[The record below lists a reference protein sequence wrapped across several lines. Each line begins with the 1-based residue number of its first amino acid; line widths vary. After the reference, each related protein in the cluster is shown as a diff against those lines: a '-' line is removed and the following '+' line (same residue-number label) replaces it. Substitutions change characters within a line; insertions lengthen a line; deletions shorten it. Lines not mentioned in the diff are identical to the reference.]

1 MWLID
6 WFNTVLKKPIY
17 TKSGEFLYS
26 ESGCEVEQRFFVKHL
41 AVNAAVNLI
50 KNTLAQAEFKTY
62 EKGKPIKA
70 GNYYLFNVEPNTNY
84 NASRFWGKVIDRI
97 VWDNEALVIQCE
109 SDGMLYAADKFK
121 VDQFPFKKNLYHNIW
136 IDDKELAKVYYE
148 DEILHFMLHNKHMR
162 SVIDG
167 LYLDYGNLIEYS
179 KNTYKRSN
187 ARRGILNIPSN
198 YPQDEVSQ
206 AQLNKL
212 LDSNFKKFFE
222 TETGAVL
229 PLSNGLTYNDLTN
242 QTYKN
247 GSDSRDIRAL
257 IDDIFD
263 YVAIAFQI
271 PPQLLKGNVA
281 DSDNSWDNFM
291 TFCINPIAEIIEDEV
306 NRKIYG
312 KDGYMERTYLK
323 VDTTRIRQRSLEKM
337 ANAIDILTRNG
348 VNTLDDNLELVGRE
362 PIGGAE
368 GQTRMYT
375 KNLGGMEDVKGGE

>member
-1 MWLID
+1 MWIID
-6 WFNTVLKKPIY
+6 LFNTILKKPTY

-26 ESGCEVEQRFFVKHL
+26 ESGCELSNKLFVKKL
-41 AVNAAVNLI
+41 AVDAAVNLI

-62 EKGKPIKA
+62 EKGKPIKQ
-70 GNYYLFNVEPNTNY
+70 GNYYLFNVEPNSNY

-97 VWDNEALVIQCE
+97 VWDNEAMIIQRE
-109 SDGMLYAADKFK
+109 ADGMIYATDSFK
-121 VDQFPFKKNLYHNIW
+121 VDQYAFTKNRYHSIK
-136 IDDKELAKVYYE
+136 IDDMEMKKVYYE
-148 DEILHFMLHNKHMR
+148 DEVLHFVLHNSRMR
-162 SVIDG
+162 EVIDG
-167 LYLDYGNLIEYS
+167 LYQDYGNLIEYS

-198 YPQDEVSQ
+198 YPQDEDSQ

-229 PLSNGLTYNDLTN
+229 PLTNGLVYNDLTN

-257 IDDIFD
+257 IDDVFD

-291 TFCINPIAEIIEDEV
+291 TFCINPIAEVIEDEV
-306 NRKIYG
+306 NRKIY
-312 KDGYMERTYLK
+312 KKESYLERTYMK
-323 VDTTRIRQRSLEKM
+323 IDTTRIRQRSLDKM

-348 VNTLDDNLELVGRE
+348 VNTLDDNMELIGRE
-362 PIGGAE
+362 PVGGTE
-368 GQTRMYT
+368 GGTRMYT
-375 KNLGGMEDVKGGE
+375 KNLGGIDDVKGGE